1 MRTARTLFTALVLL
15 TLAAAAACS
24 EHPTTAEPLITP
36 GALFDGEVSP
46 PDTTSGARG
55 GSLGS
60 GH

>member
-15 TLAAAAACS
+15 TLAAAACS

-36 GALFDGEVSP
+36 GALFDGGSPP
-46 PDTTSGARG
+46 PDTTGGMRG
-55 GSLGS
+55 GSYGS